1 MQVASSQAAKAFAA
15 LRASRRRGAVRRR
28 RRPRR
33 LVAPTTL
40 DLALSAIDDLP
51 AVRAQPVAAARWRVE
66 QGLQPSSDDV
76 AEMVVR
82 RAVVD
87 QLD

>member
-15 LRASRRRGAVRRR
+15 LRAGRRRGAARRR

-40 DLALSAIDDLP
+40 DRALAAIDDLP
-51 AVRAQPVAAARWRVE
+51 PVRAEPVAAARWRVE
-66 QGLQPSSDDV
+66 QGVGPSSGDV
-76 AEMVVR
+76 ADMVVR
-82 RAVVD
+82 RAVAD
-87 QLD
+87 QLG